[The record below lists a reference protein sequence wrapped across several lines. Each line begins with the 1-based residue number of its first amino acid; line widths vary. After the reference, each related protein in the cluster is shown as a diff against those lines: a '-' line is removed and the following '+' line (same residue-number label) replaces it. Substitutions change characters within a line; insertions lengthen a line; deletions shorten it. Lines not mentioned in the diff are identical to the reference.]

1 MSDEKENEFE
11 RDFSE
16 ETNGETTLTEE
27 SSDNI
32 EETKL
37 TEESSDSIG
46 ETTLTEESSDNIEEI
61 SQKEIDPIAEANE
74 SLITMNSAPFDE
86 TLQVMSQTLAS
97 IDNKIDIESEQLKQL
112 DQLSEIKEQLNRL
125 ENNSLSTEPIET
137 VNEPEI
143 LAQTEN
149 EESQNN
155 IGHNQQEIS
164 ELLEKIDILEK
175 KISTM
180 EILSN
185 DFTDKFKN
193 FESVVERF
201 EELENDLEV
210 EYEEDEPKKNLFANL
225 FKKKDVSESYKES
238 KITLNG
244 SKNEPK
250 TSAEELQEN
259 SELILREKHIPN
271 DTENI
276 IKQAEKALTSSEE
289 LKDQFIVD
297 NTKNNK
303 QKNISYGMFL
313 ILLIT
318 FIIVYLF
325 DKFKIIKLNEIII
338 NIISLF

>member
-1 MSDEKENEFE
+1 M
-11 RDFSE
+11 
-16 ETNGETTLTEE
+16 
-27 SSDNI
+27 
-32 EETKL
+32 
-37 TEESSDSIG
+37 
-46 ETTLTEESSDNIEEI
+46 
-61 SQKEIDPIAEANE
+61 
-74 SLITMNSAPFDE
+74 
-86 TLQVMSQTLAS
+86 
-97 IDNKIDIESEQLKQL
+97 
-112 DQLSEIKEQLNRL
+112 NRL

-225 FKKKDVSESYKES
+225 FKKKDESESYKES